1 MFKTITIATISIL
14 FLSNFA
20 IAKVFQ
26 TKNKALE
33 LSFPNATEIEKRQ
46 IFLSTDQITEAEQ
59 LAKTRINS
67 KLYIF
72 YVAKK
77 GEDEIG
83 YAVIDTHKLR
93 TSTETVLF
101 VIEPNGKLKKAEIL
115 AFFEPQDYMQGGK
128 WVNLFLDKDLTDS
141 LVVGKDVPNITGAT
155 ITSHSFAE
163 ATRKVLAIYDIAVK
177 SSENYT
183 KKD

>member
-1 MFKTITIATISIL
+1 MFRLITIMFLLL
-14 FLSNFA
+14 FVVSEFGYS
-20 IAKVFQ
+20 KVFQ

-33 LSFPNATEIEKRQ
+33 ISFPNATEIEKRQ
-46 IFLSTDQITEAEQ
+46 IFLSADQISEIEQ

-72 YVAKK
+72 YVAKN
-77 GEDEIG
+77 GENEIG

-93 TSTETVLF
+93 TSTETVLY
-101 VIEPNGKLKKAEIL
+101 VIDPDGKLKKAEIL

-128 WVNLFLDKDLTDS
+128 WVNLFLDKDLSSS
-141 LVVGKDVPNITGAT
+141 LMVGKDVPNITGAT

-177 SSENYT
+177 RSQNYT